1 MEERRLKRV
10 WALATCRERLPPM
23 RVSPW
28 ASGPTK
34 GKKIST
40 PNTFSKTW
48 NKATR
53 WAARE
58 EARAANTAVK
68 QVPMFAPKM
77 KASAVGMVI
86 HPSSVRSMTIPVVAL
101 EE

>member
-1 MEERRLKRV
+1 MS
-10 WALATCRERLPPM
+10 
-23 RVSPW
+23 VSAW

-34 GKKIST
+34 GKKSRT
-40 PNTFSKTW
+40 PKTFSKTW

-58 EARAANTAVK
+58 EPRAAKTAVK

-77 KASAVGMVI
+77 KASAVGRVN
-86 HPSSVRSMTIPVVAL
+86 HPSSARSITMPVVAL